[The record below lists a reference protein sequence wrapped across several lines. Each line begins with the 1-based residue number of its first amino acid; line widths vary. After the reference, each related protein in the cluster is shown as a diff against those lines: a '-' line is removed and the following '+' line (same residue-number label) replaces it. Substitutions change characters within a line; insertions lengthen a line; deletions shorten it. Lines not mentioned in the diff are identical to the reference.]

1 MHKKDFKRLVPK
13 KKTTKKTLKISTK
26 PSRSGR
32 PEGRPAETGIKLGNT
47 TLSRE
52 DRSK

>member
-13 KKTTKKTLKISTK
+13 KKTTKNTLKISTK

-32 PEGRPAETGIKLGNT
+32 PEGRPAETGMKYP
-47 TLSRE
+47 
-52 DRSK
+52 